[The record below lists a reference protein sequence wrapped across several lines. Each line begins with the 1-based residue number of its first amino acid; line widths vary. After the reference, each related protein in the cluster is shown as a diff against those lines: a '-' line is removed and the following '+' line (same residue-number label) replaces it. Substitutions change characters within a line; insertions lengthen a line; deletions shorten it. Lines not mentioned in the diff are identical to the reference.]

1 MQRYCKTLL
10 EKVEKKELDPRVV
23 ITHKL
28 PLEEV
33 AKAYKIFNDKEDGC
47 VKVVLHTKFYQGQY
61 PESEQG
67 AKDEGA
73 AGAGGP
79 H

>member
-1 MQRYCKTLL
+1 M
-10 EKVEKKELDPRVV
+10 
-23 ITHKL
+23 
-28 PLEEV
+28 
-33 AKAYKIFNDKEDGC
+33 FNDKEDCG
-47 VKVVLHTKFYQGQY
+47 VKVVLHTKFYQGHY

-67 AKDEGA
+67 AKDEEA